1 MAISEDSK
9 EKMEETKMKWLTVVI
24 SFEFK
29 KACPITK
36 IHEITAVHQKKLS
49 ALLGIGI
56 CNSWDKI

>member
-1 MAISEDSK
+1 
-9 EKMEETKMKWLTVVI
+9 MKWLTVVI

-56 CNSWDKI
+56 YNSWDKI